1 MITVEK
7 IHKLLKEEYYVDIIN
22 PLVDDNTFRESF
34 RFYHKYR
41 HHVLN
46 MNMEGEDEMSSNFH
60 IVIKNNHIR
69 YLGECGTLVPAAEY
83 D

>member
-7 IHKLLKEEYYVDIIN
+7 AHKLLKKEYHVDIIL
-22 PLVDDNTFRESF
+22 LVDDNTFRESF
-34 RFYHKYR
+34 VYYHKHR

-46 MNMEGEDEMSSNFH
+46 MNMKGQDKMSSNFH
-60 IVIKNNHIR
+60 IVLNNNHIR
-69 YLGECGTLVPAAEY
+69 YLSECGTLVPAAEY